1 MLNHIAHL
9 IDDDAAVR
17 AAVQLLLECEGIEV
31 RCYVSGDAFLRAAA
45 PEVDSCLIIDVD
57 MPGIGGIELLDQL
70 RGNGI
75 IAPAIVITGAGISTL
90 LVSAVQRLNALL
102 LYKPFSPQELV
113 SSIKI
118 SVGHLWALLILITVI
133 DLASYSS

>member
-1 MLNHIAHL
+1 MPKLIAHL

-17 AAVQLLLECEGIEV
+17 ASVQLLLECEGVEV
-31 RCYVSGDAFLRAAA
+31 CCYASSDAFLRVA
-45 PEVDSCLIIDVD
+45 PPDMDSFLIIDVD
-57 MPGIGGIELLDQL
+57 MPGIGGLQLLDQL

-75 IAPAIVITGAGISTL
+75 NAPAVVITGTAISTR

-102 LYKPFSPQELV
+102 LYKPFPPEELL

-118 SVGHLWALLILITVI
+118 AVGHL
-133 DLASYSS
+133 